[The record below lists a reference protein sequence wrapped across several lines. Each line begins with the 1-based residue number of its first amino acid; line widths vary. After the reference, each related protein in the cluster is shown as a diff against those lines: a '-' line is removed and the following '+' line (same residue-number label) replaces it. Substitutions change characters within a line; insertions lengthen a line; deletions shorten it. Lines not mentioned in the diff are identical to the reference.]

1 MKKVKKTIKKLIAGI
16 LAAACVLSMSVPAMA
31 DDPQV
36 FVNFICNGSNS
47 GRYVPAGSN
56 VTAPA
61 VPLVGGH
68 TFCGFDK
75 SLRNVTTNTTFTA
88 IYLPDSVGEEAIKA
102 KKASLPTPAITATTV
117 ADPNAAAP
125 APAVQAAPA
134 AASNTAVQAA
144 PAAASNTA
152 ALASLAQAQ
161 QAAAQVAAQKAATD
175 AAKPAEA
182 PAAAQPAAQTPAVQP
197 ATVQAAVQAQPAE
210 EAKAQAAPA
219 APAPAVVTGL
229 PGWAVSLHGV
239 DANGC
244 AEVYKYWKTVKNA
257 DDATIQ
263 GNWDALLNHYSGH
276 GTQGW

>member
-16 LAAACVLSMSVPAMA
+16 LAAACIMSMSVPAMA

-47 GRYVPAGSN
+47 GRYVPVGSN

-61 VPLVGGH
+61 VPLIGGH

-88 IYLPDSVGEEAIKA
+88 IYLPDSVGEAAINA
-102 KKASLPTPAITATTV
+102 KKASLPTPAISATTV
-117 ADPNAAAP
+117 ADPNALAP
-125 APAVQAAPA
+125 APAA
-134 AASNTAVQAA
+134 QAA

-161 QAAAQVAAQKAATD
+161 QAAAQVAAQKAAED
-175 AAKPAEA
+175 AAKTA
-182 PAAAQPAAQTPAVQP
+182 AAQTPAVQP
-197 ATVQAAVQAQPAE
+197 AAVQAAVKPQNAAE
-210 EAKAQAAPA
+210 TPQVQAAPA
-219 APAPAVVTGL
+219 APAPVVTTGL
-229 PGWAVSLHGV
+229 PAWAVSLHGV
-239 DANGC
+239 NANGC

-263 GNWDALLNHYSGH
+263 GNWDALLFHYSGH